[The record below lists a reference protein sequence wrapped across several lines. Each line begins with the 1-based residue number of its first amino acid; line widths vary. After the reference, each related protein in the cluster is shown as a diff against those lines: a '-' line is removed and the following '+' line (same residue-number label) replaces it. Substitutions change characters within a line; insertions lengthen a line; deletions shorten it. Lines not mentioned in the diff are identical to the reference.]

1 MGMWQADPNSQG
13 PTPDEVVMPQER
25 RFQVGEQEIV
35 VKPLVIGDFKRVS
48 ADLGEMCQR
57 VAQEHPEIDSEHPER
72 HLAVIFPI
80 IADAITQ
87 VLERLFGVDAEYLE
101 EHLTLTQAT
110 EIVAALLELNQV
122 PVMTKNV
129 RRALQLIRTIPAV

>member
-1 MGMWQADPNSQG
+1 MSTEAGTAQG
-13 PTPDEVVMPQER
+13 SETRPLTPDDVVLPRER
-25 RFQVGEQEIV
+25 RFQVGEREIV

-57 VAQEHPEIDSEHPER
+57 VAQEHPEIDSEHP
-72 HLAVIFPI
+72 
-80 IADAITQ
+80 

-129 RRALQLIRTIPAV
+129 RRALQLLKETPTI